1 MTAPKLDD
9 GMNRCS
15 VYFDDKNEESYIA
28 TATHSHWVHYT
39 SGAKSNCQHENFA
52 EYTEGNA
59 VQAFL
64 GGKEYFAA
72 LLTAFK
78 KAKKSIYITGWQV
91 NWDAQL
97 AKNVRLVDTL
107 LEVVTASPQL
117 QVYIMPWNNPSLVET
132 YSAATE
138 RVFAAMN
145 THLKR
150 KAFYVQRAGSKSG
163 TFFSHHQKCVIVDE
177 EIAFVGG
184 IDLAYGRYDDCYGLL
199 ANADG
204 RQGMNM
210 YNPCIPPVA
219 RQDSYNPVEEYVIP
233 VGTDQR
239 NKSRDEWQKAE
250 RQQAESVQHIIDK
263 VLSHQVWQSSGTS
276 KDSTYLNPTI
286 QPRMSWQDYHVQ
298 IEGHAVYDLVKNF
311 VYRWNSYSH
320 PYPAH
325 PLKTPIPELKMPA
338 VPPEKKGSCQVQVLR
353 SASLDMRKD
362 EHKRMPNSAPNP
374 GLKQDDILRSIHLL
388 ISKSEHYIYIENQF
402 FVSEFGEY
410 SISPE
415 NELSPVAKSFNPA
428 LSAWA
433 TRLLP
438 NEETP
443 QNPVA
448 EWLGERIKRAI
459 FSYMNKPFHVYI
471 MLPVYPEGR
480 LDDPTI
486 VAQIHLTRQ
495 SLVFGSHS
503 GAVCG

>member
-117 QVYIMPWNNPSLVET
+117 QVYIMPWKNPSLVET

-219 RQDSYNPVEEYVIP
+219 RQ
-233 VGTDQR
+233 
-239 NKSRDEWQKAE
+239 
-250 RQQAESVQHIIDK
+250 
-263 VLSHQVWQSSGTS
+263 
-276 KDSTYLNPTI
+276 
-286 QPRMSWQDYHVQ
+286 
-298 IEGHAVYDLVKNF
+298 
-311 VYRWNSYSH
+311 
-320 PYPAH
+320 
-325 PLKTPIPELKMPA
+325 
-338 VPPEKKGSCQVQVLR
+338 
-353 SASLDMRKD
+353 
-362 EHKRMPNSAPNP
+362 
-374 GLKQDDILRSIHLL
+374 
-388 ISKSEHYIYIENQF
+388 
-402 FVSEFGEY
+402 
-410 SISPE
+410 
-415 NELSPVAKSFNPA
+415 
-428 LSAWA
+428 
-433 TRLLP
+433 
-438 NEETP
+438 
-443 QNPVA
+443 
-448 EWLGERIKRAI
+448 
-459 FSYMNKPFHVYI
+459 
-471 MLPVYPEGR
+471 
-480 LDDPTI
+480 
-486 VAQIHLTRQ
+486 
-495 SLVFGSHS
+495 
-503 GAVCG
+503 